1 MLAPISGRRRDGKSS
16 FRTLTRYLT
25 EGRDPVT
32 DEIVER
38 GEHLLSDNLLSRETV
53 AAEMR
58 AVAFEN
64 PRVTDP
70 VYHDQL
76 CWRPGERPSRVQWED
91 AARKTVQDL
100 GFGEHQF
107 LVVAHD
113 DREHFHVHVLIN
125 RIHPETYKAHY
136 PGFSKRELDK
146 SLREIEHQQGWQHSP
161 GLYRWDAQLGRAV
174 KNSREEMQSHRE
186 HGNPDVGRA
195 AQKLERFQD
204 AESLETYA
212 KGKPA
217 ESLRDLLRQG
227 EKGWQ
232 DVHEL
237 MRKYGL
243 EIEKAERGG
252 YVVRASD
259 SELRVKASSV
269 FRENFSGKA
278 NRARTEKQLGEW
290 ESPKRFVQVRDTEQT
305 YQPQPKR
312 DPEKRAS
319 RRAERAAQREQFKK
333 EYRAYR
339 ATADKASTAYRVQVS
354 EELRKLGAVHRA
366 KREEVRKL
374 SVGYIEKRAI
384 RSVLAAEAVRERAA
398 LKQRLLEDR
407 AVHRPKNYREWVAE
421 RAAQG
426 DASAISQLRGFLYQD
441 RRRVAEMVGP
451 AGAVSIQSGGV
462 GDWREWSD
470 TSDVTEQLRRRKL
483 FTDLQTLQGSVD
495 QRTGHVAYVIDG
507 KQALLDVGQK
517 IHLLDQREATL
528 VAGLEMAVQKFG
540 PRLEVFG
547 TDEQKKQIALAAA
560 KHGMRVEFTDQAL
573 QVVYQQALQL
583 QKGRGLERERG
594 GIER

>member
-16 FRTLTRYLT
+16 FRTLTRYLV

-38 GEHLLSDNLLSRETV
+38 GEQLLSDNLLSRETV

-64 PRVTDP
+64 PRVSDP
-70 VYHDQL
+70 VYHYQL
-76 CWRPGERPSRVQWED
+76 CWRPGERPSRAQWEE
-91 AARKTVQDL
+91 AAQKTIQDL

-136 PGFSKRELDK
+136 PEFSKRTLDK
-146 SLREIEHQQGWQHSP
+146 SLREIEHRQGWQHSP
-161 GLYRWDAQLGRAV
+161 GLYRWDQQLGRAV
-174 KNSREEMQSHRE
+174 KNSREEMQAYRE
-186 HGNPDVGRA
+186 EGNPQVGRV
-195 AQKLERFQD
+195 AQKLEHFQD
-204 AESLETYA
+204 AESLEAYA
-212 KGKPA
+212 KGAPA
-217 ESLRDLLRQG
+217 ASLRDLLREGGQ
-227 EKGWQ
+227 GWQ
-232 DVHEL
+232 DVHACL
-237 MRKYGL
+237 RKYGL
-243 EIEKAERGG
+243 EIEKAEQGG

-269 FRENFSGKA
+269 FRENFSGKE
-278 NRARTEKQLGEW
+278 NRGRTEKQLGKLEA
-290 ESPKRFVQVRDTEQT
+290 PKRFVQVRNPEQV
-305 YQPQPKR
+305 YQLQPKR
-312 DPEKRAS
+312 DPEQRAS
-319 RRAERAAQREQFKK
+319 RRAERAAQREQLKK
-333 EYRAYR
+333 EYRSYR
-339 ATADKASTAYRVQVS
+339 VTAEKASTAYRGQAS
-354 EELRKLGAVHRA
+354 AELRTLGAAHRA

-374 SVGYIEKRAI
+374 PLGYIEKRAI

-398 LKQRLLEDR
+398 LKQRLMEGR

-426 DASAISQLRGFLYQD
+426 DIAAVSQLRGFLYQD
-441 RRRVAEMVGP
+441 RRRVAEMGGP
-451 AGAVSIQSGGV
+451 TGAASIQSGGV

-470 TSDVTEQLRRRKL
+470 TFKVTEELRRRKL
-483 FTDLQTLQGSVD
+483 FTELQTLHGSVD
-495 QRTGHVAYVIDG
+495 QRTGHVAYMIDG

-560 KHGMRVEFTDQAL
+560 KHGLRVEFSNPAL
-573 QVVYQQALQL
+573 QMAYQQALEV
-583 QKGRGLERERG
+583 QKGQRLERERG